1 MKLTNRW
8 LGIHTL
14 HLQFRSKLILSFF
27 TVISLTALIMGYS
40 YYHIMREELETST
53 LQKFEGLTAQT
64 VNTLNLHLKSI
75 GNTGLSY
82 FSDTFFQ
89 RYLDNPSTFEDQQ
102 YYRDKLSVQRK
113 QNPLVSAINVVR
125 LDGKEL
131 SSNYYYNSE
140 LRGLITQEL
149 NRVGR
154 IAMQQDGF
162 PFWTA
167 SFTTPSNSLIPV
179 QTISYVQQLKR
190 IKPSSQHPVGFLKI
204 DMNPLVLDNVFQG
217 LQDNNGSTYYL
228 IDAEGNIVFTKE
240 KDKIGQSLETDP
252 IFMGYKRFMGNLISM
267 NYRFQREGED
277 YIGFYHKLDY
287 NGWIVLGSAPLDR
300 VLQKVST
307 FKITVILIGLT
318 SFLTAMLLAYI
329 IAASV
334 TRPLKELNK
343 KMKQVEMGNF
353 KAFIK
358 VKGGD
363 ELSNI
368 QYSFNRMT
376 SEIRELISKVYET
389 ELLKREAEV
398 KALQSQINP
407 HFLYN
412 TLSTIDS
419 ISSINGE
426 HRISFIC
433 QALGDLLRHNLN
445 GGNFGTVKDEA
456 HYLEQYLSIY
466 QLRFGDQFRYKIQ
479 IEPLTELV
487 IMPKFLLQPL
497 VENAIIHGLENKI
510 GYKEVRVVIHSIN
523 EQMLEVI
530 IEDNGVGIDP
540 TTMSILQKRIYEK
553 YTPANGQS
561 PPNRLMIG
569 LLNVFKRIEMYYNLN
584 PEFHIRSHPGE
595 GTTITFSLPKQMRG
609 GSSHEDHDR

>member
-1 MKLTNRW
+1 
-8 LGIHTL
+8 
-14 HLQFRSKLILSFF
+14 
-27 TVISLTALIMGYS
+27 
-40 YYHIMREELETST
+40 
-53 LQKFEGLTAQT
+53 
-64 VNTLNLHLKSI
+64 
-75 GNTGLSY
+75 
-82 FSDTFFQ
+82 
-89 RYLDNPSTFEDQQ
+89 
-102 YYRDKLSVQRK
+102 
-113 QNPLVSAINVVR
+113 
-125 LDGKEL
+125 
-131 SSNYYYNSE
+131 
-140 LRGLITQEL
+140 
-149 NRVGR
+149 
-154 IAMQQDGF
+154 
-162 PFWTA
+162 
-167 SFTTPSNSLIPV
+167 
-179 QTISYVQQLKR
+179 
-190 IKPSSQHPVGFLKI
+190 
-204 DMNPLVLDNVFQG
+204 
-217 LQDNNGSTYYL
+217 
-228 IDAEGNIVFTKE
+228 
-240 KDKIGQSLETDP
+240 
-252 IFMGYKRFMGNLISM
+252 MGYKKSTGGNPISM

-287 NGWIVLGSAPLDR
+287 NDWIVLGSAPLDR
-300 VLQKVST
+300 ILQKVST

-353 KAFIK
+353 RAFIE

-389 ELLKREAEV
+389 ELLKREAEI

-466 QLRFGDQFRYKIQ
+466 QLRFGDQFRYEIQ
-479 IEPLTELV
+479 IEPQTELV

-523 EQMLEVI
+523 EHTLEVI

-540 TTMSILQKRIYEK
+540 MVMSILQKRILEK
-553 YTPANGQS
+553 STPTSEQS
-561 PPNRLMIG
+561 SSKRLMIG
-569 LLNVFKRIEMYYNLN
+569 LSNVFKRIEMYYNFN
-584 PEFHIRSHPGE
+584 PEFHIRSYPGE
-595 GTTITFSLPKQMRG
+595 GTIITFLLPKQMRR